1 MEIWDKD
8 GPIWFKNSEFLE
20 IAIDLHP
27 CTWNGPPLS
36 FVSIHGCQ
44 FASTCIV
51 FFSTFRSHSC
61 IQLDGCYIMS
71 YLFVRGMGFHYNTG
85 SGQCIGQILILQN
98 YDNIIGE
105 TISVQRCHSQDIF
118 QTDKDCN
125 KCIIYILCITH
136 SLTTQLTHMFGWSM
150 VHAWKFHG
158 IIWILNMNHAW
169 NTHEKSMDHGM
180 TSQSHDRN
188 HHIGQV
194 CSHQR
199 LWIRILTSPATCW
212 IAVYSM

>member
-1 MEIWDKD
+1 MCSLSL
-8 GPIWFKNSEFLE
+8 F
-20 IAIDLHP
+20 IASISAGHFSIRFWKPHQYKAITHMISSGSSPLWPPAVYRPVWGVVTTAPLYLHR
-27 CTWNGPPLS
+27 L
-36 FVSIHGCQ
+36 
-44 FASTCIV
+44 
-51 FFSTFRSHSC
+51 RSHAGLA
-61 IQLDGCYIMS
+61 IQAWVL
-71 YLFVRGMGFHYNTG
+71 L
-85 SGQCIGQILILQN
+85 
-98 YDNIIGE
+98 
-105 TISVQRCHSQDIF
+105 
-118 QTDKDCN
+118 
-125 KCIIYILCITH
+125 
-136 SLTTQLTHMFGWSM
+136 TQLTHMFGWCM